1 MWQIFIRFFMLGLT
15 SFGGPAAHI
24 GYFRQTFVKE
34 LNWIDEARFGSLVA
48 LSQFLPGPG
57 SSQLGFAIG
66 LSRGGLGG
74 ALAAFIGF
82 TLPSAMLMYLI
93 AVTSANVLGQEW
105 FNGMING
112 LKLLA
117 VVVVLDACLGM
128 FRQFCQSTAAKLLMA
143 ASAASL
149 LLVGSSLMQFAVLLL
164 AAIIGSRLLVRG
176 EGDAAP
182 VRGIGWG
189 WLGAFAALLLAAVAL
204 LPTLAPGS
212 AAWLGAVGF
221 QAGSLVFGG
230 GHVVL
235 PLLEGH
241 FEAVMSPDR
250 FLTGYAAA
258 QAIPGPM
265 FTLATFLGADA
276 ATGDSV
282 AGALIATLGIFVPG
296 FLLILAFLPAWQGLS
311 QRPRI
316 AGAVAGV
323 NAAVVGLLLSALY
336 QPIWTSAVSGPRDV
350 ALIIL
355 GVAALKLLK
364 LPILALVAAFAAGG
378 GLLL

>member
-1 MWQIFIRFFMLGLT
+1 MWQIFLRFFMLGLT

-24 GYFRQTFVKE
+24 GYFRQTFVNE
-34 LNWIDEARFGSLVA
+34 LNWLDERRFGALVA

-66 LSRGGLGG
+66 LTRGGLGG
-74 ALAAFIGF
+74 AMAAFIGF
-82 TLPSAMLMYLI
+82 TLPSAMLMYLL
-93 AVTSANVLGQEW
+93 AVTSANLLGQSW
-105 FNGMING
+105 FEGLIHG

-117 VVVVLDACLGM
+117 VVVVMDACLGM
-128 FRQFCQSTAAKLLMA
+128 FRQFCQSTAARLIMA
-143 ASAASL
+143 ASTLAL
-149 LLVGSSLMQFAVLLL
+149 LLFGLSWVQFLVLGL
-164 AAIIGSRLLVRG
+164 AAVVGVVYLSPAG
-176 EGDAAP
+176 ETKGKLA
-182 VRGIGWG
+182 GIGWG
-189 WLGAFAALLLAAVAL
+189 WLLVFALLLGGAFYGVDAFNGG
-204 LPTLAPGS
+204 TQ
-212 AAWLGAVGF
+212 AWLGAVNF

-241 FEAVMSPDR
+241 FSELMSPDR

-265 FTLATFLGADA
+265 FTLATFLGTDA
-276 ATGDSV
+276 TLGDPV
-282 AGALIATLGIFVPG
+282 LGALIATLAIFLPG
-296 FLLILAFLPAWQGLS
+296 FLLLLAFLPAWEGLS

-336 QPIWTSAVSGPRDV
+336 QPIWLSAVAEPTDMALVV
-350 ALIIL
+350 A
-355 GVAALKLLK
+355 GFTALKVLR
-364 LPILALVAAFAAGG
+364 LPILTLVASFALVG
-378 GLLL
+378 GLWL